1 MHDINLIR
9 NQPDLF
15 KKKIEERN
23 TNIDLQNLLNLDKK
37 NRELIQNKEKFEQ
50 EKKIISKKKDKSQ
63 FSRSKD
69 ISKQIEKL
77 SKLKKKIQFIK
88 NCDLKKNATN
98 LVFADG
104 NINSKIMIIGEG
116 PGANED
122 AKGKPFVG
130 RAGKLLDKMLAAIQL
145 DRTKIYISN
154 VVNYRPPANRK
165 PTEVEIERYL
175 PYLKNH
181 IEIINPK
188 ILLLL
193 GSTAL
198 NALIG
203 NESVISKARGKWI
216 QKEIGTVKPW
226 IIASFHPAFLMRQP
240 EQKKLAWIDLKMIR
254 DKSKILK
261 I

>member
-1 MHDINLIR
+1 MKKNLNQKLINLIEYYNLINANFFLSNNPIKR
-9 NQPDLF
+9 TS
-15 KKKIEERN
+15 EN
-23 TNIDLQNLLNLDKK
+23 TTIAFVGTKL
-37 NRELIQNKEKFEQ
+37 
-50 EKKIISKKKDKSQ
+50 
-63 FSRSKD
+63 
-69 ISKQIEKL
+69 EKL
-77 SKLKKKIQFIK
+77 NKLKKKIHFIK
-88 NCDLKKNATN
+88 NCDLKSNATN
-98 LVFADG
+98 LVFGDG

-122 AKGKPFVG
+122 AEGKPFVG
-130 RAGKLLDKMLAAIQL
+130 RAGKLLDKMLAAIKL
-145 DRTKIYISN
+145 DRTKVYISN
-154 VVNYRPPANRK
+154 VVNYRPPSNRK

-175 PYLKNH
+175 PYLKSH
-181 IEIINPK
+181 IEIIDPK

-198 NALIG
+198 NTLIG
-203 NESVISKARGKWI
+203 NDVVISKARGKWI
-216 QKEIGTVKPW
+216 QKEIGMVKPW